1 MARGASGGARAE
13 ERKLRRG
20 FCLISLF
27 YILQYIYFEF
37 FTGFWDAAAG
47 NNQESEG
54 GGEGWAVGQGL
65 RAAGEGGRAWASVAR
80 RGQVYINVRVCRG
93 KRGWVS
99 IFLINTIHD
108 TF

>member
-65 RAAGEGGRAWASVAR
+65 RSAGEGGRAWAWVAR
-80 RGQVYINVRVCRG
+80 RGQGSRLPRQERSWALFLDDIC
-93 KRGWVS
+93 S
-99 IFLINTIHD
+99 IGTGA
-108 TF
+108 TS